1 MIVTV
6 DDVKESLKPDMVV
19 DVDAAV
25 IQQLIDAITDTAEEF
40 TNSYLQYGEYTEIF
54 DGNSDATVV
63 LLRGIKIWSI
73 ESVKFDDIE
82 QVSGYFKIHDRL
94 GGVYSKIGFPDGTL
108 NVEITYTAGYDAEE
122 EEGEEE
128 SHKPP
133 EGLKRAII
141 DEVVL
146 RYEYHRSQSKT
157 GEQIVDLK
165 KDFLHGESEKYFKK
179 LRRTVRW

>member
-6 DDVKESLKPDMVV
+6 DDVKESLKPDMVA

-40 TNSYLQYGEYTEIF
+40 ANCYLQYGEYTEVF
-54 DGNSDATVV
+54 DGSSEVTVV
-63 LLRGIKIWSI
+63 LLKGIKIWSI

-82 QVSGYFKIHDRL
+82 QVSSYFKIHDKL

-108 NVEITYTAGYDAEE
+108 NVEITYTAGY
-122 EEGEEE
+122 GEEE